1 MSSAHRR
8 STALSAANVSAGK
21 KKASRGERRGGEGE
35 SGRVGEGEIGR
46 LGDWA
51 NLPSSFFLLP
61 SFFFLLPSSFFL
73 LPSSFFL
80 LPSKI
85 VKALTRLSISVSV
98 FPKLIINVRC

>member
-21 KKASRGERRGGEGE
+21 KKASRGERRGGEWE
-35 SGRVGEGEIGR
+35 RGRGGEGEIGR

-51 NLPSSFFLLP
+51 NLPSSLFLI
-61 SFFFLLPSSFFL
+61 PSSLFL
-73 LPSSFFL
+73 IPSSLFL

-98 FPKLIINVRC
+98 LPKLIINVRC